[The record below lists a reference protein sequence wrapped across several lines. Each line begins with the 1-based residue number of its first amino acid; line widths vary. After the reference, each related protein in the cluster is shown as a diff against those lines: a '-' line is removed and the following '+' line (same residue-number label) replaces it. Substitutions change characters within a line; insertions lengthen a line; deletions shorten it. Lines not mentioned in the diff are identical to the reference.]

1 MTIHNDNDN
10 DNNDNEPGHMRGNDN
25 NDNDNND
32 NGNLVT
38 GVVEAAGYKVGEID
52 KGLGIVASD

>member
-10 DNNDNEPGHMRGNDN
+10 DDNDNEPGHRRSND
-25 NDNDNND
+25 DNDD
-32 NGNLVT
+32 NGNQNLVT
-38 GVVEAAGYKVGEID
+38 CVVEAAGYKVGEID